1 MKVEL
6 DLSNYATKSDL
17 KSEAGVDKLQFCKKD
32 VLADSKSDFDKLDI
46 DKLEKVSSGS
56 KNLKRKVDKSNVDK
70 LALALTDLNK
80 LGDEIIKNDVYDEL
94 VGKVNVIDT
103 RELALKKQIIML
115 RSKRLKINV

>member
-17 KSEAGVDKLQFCKKD
+17 KSEAGVDTLQFCKKD
-32 VLADSKSDFDKLDI
+32 DLANSKSDVDKLDI
-46 DKLEKVSSGS
+46 DKLEKVFSGL

>member
-17 KSEAGVDKLQFCKKD
+17 KSEAGVDTLQFCKKD

>member
-17 KSEAGVDKLQFCKKD
+17 KSEAGVDTLQFCKKD

-80 LGDEIIKNDVYDEL
+80 PGDEIIKNDVCDEL

-103 RELALKKQIIML
+103 RELVLKN
-115 RSKRLKINV
+115 RL